1 MKLKEDTASELP
13 VRVYK
18 PISENAGFF
27 IYLFQIL
34 KDLPVANALGYRLAM
49 RNIKAK
55 YRQSILGLFWAVLP
69 PVATSVIWIFL
80 NSAKIVKMQSPDL
93 PYPVFVFCGT
103 IIWQVFA
110 SSVLGILQSVSQ
122 NQSLLVKINF
132 TRESVFISAFYEILF
147 NAIITFVIV
156 TIFII
161 SFGMVPDWKIILYFP
176 VLLVLIFAGMTFG
189 LFLLPISILYK
200 DIQMGLP
207 VVLQILMYLSPVV
220 YVSGDML
227 GLGAITEYNPLTF
240 LINILRGSLTGGSIE
255 NYWLAFGIIASAV
268 SVLMLIGMVI
278 QKVTLEIL
286 VERMG
291 S

>member
-1 MKLKEDTASELP
+1 
-13 VRVYK
+13 
-18 PISENAGFF
+18 
-27 IYLFQIL
+27 
-34 KDLPVANALGYRLAM
+34 
-49 RNIKAK
+49 
-55 YRQSILGLFWAVLP
+55 
-69 PVATSVIWIFL
+69 
-80 NSAKIVKMQSPDL
+80 
-93 PYPVFVFCGT
+93 
-103 IIWQVFA
+103 
-110 SSVLGILQSVSQ
+110 
-122 NQSLLVKINF
+122 
-132 TRESVFISAFYEILF
+132 
-147 NAIITFVIV
+147 
-156 TIFII
+156 
-161 SFGMVPDWKIILYFP
+161 
-176 VLLVLIFAGMTFG
+176 MTFG

>member
-1 MKLKEDTASELP
+1 
-13 VRVYK
+13 
-18 PISENAGFF
+18 
-27 IYLFQIL
+27 
-34 KDLPVANALGYRLAM
+34 
-49 RNIKAK
+49 
-55 YRQSILGLFWAVLP
+55 
-69 PVATSVIWIFL
+69 
-80 NSAKIVKMQSPDL
+80 
-93 PYPVFVFCGT
+93 
-103 IIWQVFA
+103 
-110 SSVLGILQSVSQ
+110 
-122 NQSLLVKINF
+122 VKINF

>member
-1 MKLKEDTASELP
+1 VKLKEDTASELP